1 MPGAENGKLALPKQL
16 RICVLSKDLRL
27 YQTCHEVIVGL
38 GLTDWDL
45 TISDPDPTFPVE
57 ADLLVWDVD
66 DVRWSHGEWHVP
78 PKLHGQEQL
87 FVVRRKAVQDF
98 LDKLP
103 LGAGSTLLKPVTAA
117 TLKILVEQAAARARS
132 HANEACPN
140 EAGSQPLSE
149 TTDRREL
156 LQCLLAANLKLQ
168 EYDHDRTNF
177 LARAV
182 HDFRAP
188 LTAISGYCGLLQEK
202 ALGPLNRGQTE
213 LVQRMQH
220 SVTKLTRMAS
230 TMLQL
235 SVGRQVEKGVELKA
249 SSIRTCI
256 EHALHEIGPVAAGKR
271 IKLSVDV
278 TDPNEPLFLEPEQIE
293 QVLVNLLD
301 NACKFTPKGGEIEVR
316 AYPTAE
322 TEPLARRLAGG
333 SESGDAAPSAA
344 ESPAV
349 YRVDVSDTGT
359 GISDEYLE
367 SVFEEYTSYTG
378 SQDRSG
384 GGLGLAICKM
394 ILMAHGGRIWAEN
407 HVGGARLSFLLPVHQ
422 IAGRKM
428 IPVSEKLRASVRSAV
443 S

>member
-1 MPGAENGKLALPKQL
+1 MSGAENGKLALPQQL

-27 YQTCHEVIVGL
+27 YQTCHEVIVSL

-45 TISDPDPTFPVE
+45 AISDPDPTFPVE

-66 DVRWSHGEWHVP
+66 DIRWSHGEWQVP
-78 PKLHGQEQL
+78 PKLPGQEQL
-87 FVVRRKAVQDF
+87 FVVRRKTVQDF

-117 TLKILVEQAAARARS
+117 TLKILVEQAAVRARS
-132 HANEACPN
+132 RAKA
-140 EAGSQPLSE
+140 SRTDQPRSE
-149 TTDRREL
+149 GTDRREL

-202 ALGPLNRGQTE
+202 AMGPLNNGQVE
-213 LVQRMQH
+213 LLQRMHH

-235 SVGRQVEKGVELKA
+235 SVGRQVERGVELKEA
-249 SSIRTCI
+249 SIRTCI
-256 EHALHEIGPVAAGKR
+256 DHALHEIAPVAAGKT
-271 IKLSVDV
+271 ITVTVQV
-278 TDPNEPLFLEPEQIE
+278 TDPDQPLYLEPEQIE

-301 NACKFTPKGGEIEVR
+301 NACKFTPKGGQIEVR
-316 AYPTAE
+316 AYPASG
-322 TEPLARRLAGG
+322 PGLLANGRDTK
-333 SESGDAAPSAA
+333 SESGEGGDRFQAS
-344 ESPAV
+344 AV

-359 GISDEYLE
+359 GISDDYLE

-394 ILMAHGGRIWAEN
+394 ILTAHGGRIWAEN
-407 HVGGARLSFLLPVHQ
+407 HSAGARLSFLLPLSP
-422 IAGRKM
+422 APERKM
-428 IPVSEKLRASVRSAV
+428 IQPAGILRAQVRSAI